1 MTVRSAGEDTVRYS
15 IARMPTGYRLRV
27 AVVAPVLP
35 PDDWRHGVTDA
46 VRAVDGVNVTSIVAS
61 ATRVRSGDFDVVIDL
76 AGDAGIA
83 CDEVPRLG
91 VWCYGFGDGAPV
103 ADGAPG
109 TLARLYR
116 ITGDPTMA
124 VVLHDGWFRARTAE
138 GWGTRSV
145 GHRVAPWCAR
155 VLRQIVMGDADV
167 VSAPSQ
173 ATDGCRDRL
182 PPLRPTPLGAGVVD
196 TLRDWLTR
204 QRWTI
209 GLVPVGIEAILQ
221 RGSLPEP
228 AWLVGQPSDRFYA
241 DPFVLDVRGDHAR
254 LMVEEYRYASRRKGL
269 TELHVRVTGALIG
282 SREYEGLP
290 RQASYPFLI
299 RRDGCLFCLPE
310 TFRARRLSAFAWD
323 DTAGAWTLHRDLLE
337 GFPCV
342 DGTLLERDG
351 RWWLFC
357 TKQGDEDQ
365 TDLHVFFTSA
375 GDAWTGPYQPHPLNP
390 VKSDTRS
397 SRPAGA
403 CIEVGGVLYRPAQN
417 CARRYG
423 ASLAINRILDLTTT
437 SFREEPALTLQPS
450 PSSSW
455 PDGMH
460 TINSAGGVTVVDG
473 LRIERRWGPAGLV
486 RPPRAASR

>member
-1 MTVRSAGEDTVRYS
+1 
-15 IARMPTGYRLRV
+15 
-27 AVVAPVLP
+27 
-35 PDDWRHGVTDA
+35 VTDA
-46 VRAVDGVNVTSIVAS
+46 VRAVDDVDVTSVVES
-61 ATRVRSGDFDVVIDL
+61 ADGIRCDDLDVLIDL
-76 AGDAGIA
+76 TGDAGSA
-83 CDEVPRLG
+83 RVGAPRMG
-91 VWCYGFGDGAPV
+91 VWRYGFGDGAPV

-109 TLARLYR
+109 TRARLYR
-116 ITGDPTMA
+116 ISGDPAAA
-124 VVLHDGWFRARTAE
+124 VVLHEGWYRARTAE

-155 VLRQIVMGDADV
+155 VLRQIAMGDTGV
-167 VSAPSQ
+167 VSAPAQ
-173 ATDGCRDRL
+173 ATDACRDRV
-182 PPLRPTPLGAGVVD
+182 PPLHPVLLGAGLVD
-196 TLRDWLTR
+196 TLREWLAR

-209 GLVPVGIEAILQ
+209 GLVPVGIEEILQ
-221 RGSLPEP
+221 RGCLPEP

-254 LMVEEYRYASRRKGL
+254 VMVEEYRYPSRRKGL
-269 TELHVRVTGALIG
+269 TELSVGRSGALMD
-282 SREYEGLP
+282 SREHAGLP
-290 RQASYPFLI
+290 LQASYPFLI
-299 RRDGCLFCLPE
+299 RRNGRLFCLPE

-323 DTAGAWTLHRDLLE
+323 DATGAWTFHRDLLE

-342 DGTLLERDG
+342 DGTLLERDD

-375 GDAWTGPYQPHPLNP
+375 ADDWTGPWQPHPLNP

-403 CIEVGGVLYRPAQN
+403 CVEVDGTIYRPAQN

-423 ASLAINRILDLTTT
+423 ASLTINRILDLTTT
-437 SFREEPALTLQPS
+437 SFREEPALTLRPS
-450 PSSSW
+450 SSSSW

-460 TINSAGGVTVVDG
+460 TINSAGGLTVVDG
-473 LRIERRWGPAGLV
+473 LRIERRWGPASLV
-486 RPPRAASR
+486 RSRRVASR

>member
-1 MTVRSAGEDTVRYS
+1 
-15 IARMPTGYRLRV
+15 MPTGHRLRV
-27 AVVAPVLP
+27 AVVAAALP

-46 VRAVDGVNVTSIVAS
+46 VRAVDDVDVTSVAAS
-61 ATRVRSGDFDVVIDL
+61 AARIRSDDVDVVIDL
-76 AGDAGIA
+76 AGDASIA
-83 CDEVPRLG
+83 RDEVPRLG
-91 VWCYGFGDGAPV
+91 VWRYGFGDGAPV

-109 TLARLYR
+109 TRARLYR
-116 ITGDPTMA
+116 ITGDPATA
-124 VVLHDGWFRARTAE
+124 VVLHEGWFRARTADA
-138 GWGTRSV
+138 WGTRSV

-155 VLRQIVMGDADV
+155 VLRQIVMGNAAV
-167 VSAPSQ
+167 VAAPQQ

-182 PPLRPTPLGAGVVD
+182 PMPHPMPFGAALAD
-196 TLRDWLTR
+196 TLRDWRIR

-209 GLVPVGIEAILQ
+209 GLVPVGIEEILQ
-221 RGSLPEP
+221 RGRLPEP
-228 AWLVGQPSDRFYA
+228 AWLVGQRADRFYA
-241 DPFVLDVRGDHAR
+241 DPFVLDVRGDHVHV
-254 LMVEEYRYASRRKGL
+254 MVEEYRYSSRRKSV
-269 TELHVRVTGALIG
+269 TELSVVMGGALIG
-282 SREYEGLP
+282 SRASAGLP
-290 RQASYPFLI
+290 MQASYPFLI
-299 RRDGCLFCLPE
+299 RRNGRLFCLPE
-310 TFRARRLSAFAWD
+310 TFRAHRLSAFAWND
-323 DTAGAWTLHRDLLE
+323 AAGAWTAHRDLLE

-375 GDAWTGPYQPHPLNP
+375 GDDWTGPYQPHPLNP

-403 CIEVGGVLYRPAQN
+403 FVEVGGEVYRPAQN

-423 ASLAINRILDLTTT
+423 ASLTINRILDLTTT
-437 SFREEPALTLQPS
+437 SFREEPAMTLRPS
-450 PSSSW
+450 PSSAW

-460 TINSAGGVTVVDG
+460 TINSAGGLTVVDG
-473 LRIERRWGPAGLV
+473 LRIERRWGPASLV

>member
-1 MTVRSAGEDTVRYS
+1 
-15 IARMPTGYRLRV
+15 MPTGHRLRV
-27 AVVAPVLP
+27 AVVAPALP
-35 PDDWRHGVTDA
+35 PDDWRHGVADA
-46 VRAVDGVNVTSIVAS
+46 VRAVDGVDVTSIVAS
-61 ATRVRSGDFDVVIDL
+61 AARVRSADVDVLIDL

-83 CDEVPRLG
+83 GDDVPRLG
-91 VWCYGFGDGAPV
+91 VWRYGFGDGAPV
-103 ADGAPG
+103 AGGAPG
-109 TLARLYR
+109 TRARLYR
-116 ITGDPTMA
+116 TTADPAAA
-124 VVLHDGWFRARTAE
+124 VVLHHGWFRARTAA

-182 PPLRPTPLGAGVVD
+182 PPPLAAPLGAGLVD

-209 GLVPVGIEAILQ
+209 GLVPVGIEDILQ

-241 DPFVLDVRGDHAR
+241 DPFVLDVRGGHAR
-254 LMVEEYRYASRRKGL
+254 VMVEDYRYASRRKGL
-269 TELHVRVTGALIG
+269 TELSVGMSGVLMG
-282 SREYEGLP
+282 SRECANLP
-290 RQASYPFLI
+290 VQASYPFLL
-299 RRDGCLFCLPE
+299 RRNRRLFCLPE

-323 DTAGAWTLHRDLLE
+323 AGASAWTLHRDLLE

-342 DGTLLERDG
+342 DSTLLERDG

-375 GDAWTGPYQPHPLNP
+375 GDDWTGTWQPHPLNP

-403 CIEVGGVLYRPAQN
+403 CIEVGGTLYRPAQN

-423 ASLAINRILDLTTT
+423 ASLTINRILDLTTT

-486 RPPRAASR
+486 RPPRAVSR